1 MPGRFVDETA
11 RRIGVA
17 VGEGDI
23 GFDVEDGRSVAQVG
37 AEHMNNRAVI
47 GELDAIDFDAGQPN
61 GVGAEWASGCEHSH
75 AFGPA

>member
-17 VGEGDI
+17 VGEGNI
-23 GFDVEDGRSVAQVG
+23 GFDVKDGRSIAQVG
-37 AEHMNNRAVI
+37 AQHMDNRAVV
-47 GELDAIDFDAGQPN
+47 GELDVVDFDAGQSN

-75 AFGPA
+75 AL